1 MVGMEVEASWIGGGG
16 CSREGFKH
24 SSTQG
29 QMEENVQR
37 IDVKLGNVKIEK
49 EGGQKKECLT

>member
-1 MVGMEVEASWIGGGG
+1 
-16 CSREGFKH
+16 
-24 SSTQG
+24 
-29 QMEENVQR
+29 MEENVQR